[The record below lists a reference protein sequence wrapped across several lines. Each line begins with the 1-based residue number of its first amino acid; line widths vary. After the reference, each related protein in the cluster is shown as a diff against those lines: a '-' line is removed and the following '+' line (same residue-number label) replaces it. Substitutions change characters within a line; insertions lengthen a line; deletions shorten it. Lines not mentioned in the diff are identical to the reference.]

1 VEEENRQRFEKHIQ
15 ALEKIKSKGASKMTP
30 AGLSPKSGVTEG
42 MHAAILDIVKAMREF
57 KNNLSSR
64 NEV

>member
-1 VEEENRQRFEKHIQ
+1 MEEENRQRFEKHIQ
-15 ALEKIKSKGASKMTP
+15 ALEKIKSEEASKMTP
-30 AGLSPKSGVTEG
+30 AGLSQKSDVAEG

-57 KNNLSSR
+57 KNNHSSR